1 MLILSLETQSPL
13 AMDRRLCQVAWVLVV
28 TSQMSCGWLTLSC
41 KMTAGRPRPPSVRRS
56 LEMKGMDCMDTPT
69 PDVAK
74 RVVMKFG
81 GSSLASAERIHEV
94 ASIVAARAAAG
105 PLPAVVV
112 SAMGKT
118 TNMLNS
124 AAEHALAGEVDVSE
138 VRNLHLETLE
148 ALGAPA
154 SVGMEVR
161 SLLRDL
167 ESVLDGV
174 SMVRELTSRTC
185 DLVSSFG
192 ERMSCR
198 IVAAALRSM
207 DVPATPRDAWTLG
220 LRTQGDFGEAVVNE
234 ASYPDIARSLAE
246 PLLEV
251 PIITGFIGHDADG
264 RVTTLGRGGSDLT
277 ATAIAAAA
285 GFDEVQVWKDVDG
298 MLTAD
303 PRVVPTAQLVPFV
316 TYEEAAELAFFGAQ
330 VLHPVSMQPARKANI
345 PVRVKNSYNPDHP
358 GSLIAATKPRTK
370 QLVTAI
376 TSKRR
381 VTLVDLVSL
390 RSLGSPGFLAAV
402 FDVFARD
409 KISID
414 VVATSEVSV
423 SLTLDKRQTLS
434 KHALDRLRQ
443 IAQVD
448 IRRDKAIVSFV
459 ADDARSTN
467 LIATCFSVLSQEEV
481 NVQMISQGASKVNVA
496 IVVNDDQA
504 ELVVRLLHSC
514 FFPDRSPQVE

>member
-1 MLILSLETQSPL
+1 MNSLDNVETEAP
-13 AMDRRLCQVAWVLVV
+13 
-28 TSQMSCGWLTLSC
+28 
-41 KMTAGRPRPPSVRRS
+41 
-56 LEMKGMDCMDTPT
+56 DC
-69 PDVAK
+69 AK

-81 GSSLASAERIHEV
+81 GSSLASAERIREV
-94 ASIVAARAAAG
+94 ASIVAARAAVG
-105 PLPAVVV
+105 PYPAVVV

-118 TNMLNS
+118 TNLINS
-124 AAEHALAGEVDVSE
+124 AAERALAGEVNVSE

-148 ALGAPA
+148 ALDAPA
-154 SVGMEVR
+154 SVGMDVR

-167 ESVLDGV
+167 ESLLDGV
-174 SMVRELTSRTC
+174 CMVRELTSRTS

-198 IVAAALRSM
+198 IVAAALSSM
-207 DVPATPRDAWTLG
+207 GVPATPRDAWTLG
-220 LRTQGDFGEAVVNE
+220 LRTQGDFGDAVVNE

-298 MLTAD
+298 MMTAD
-303 PRVVPTAQLVPFV
+303 PRVVPTAKLVPFV

-358 GSLIAATKPRTK
+358 GSLIAATKPRTT

-402 FDVFARD
+402 FDVFACD
-409 KISID
+409 KVSID

-448 IRRDKAIVSFV
+448 IKRDKSIVSFV
-459 ADDARSTN
+459 ADDSRSTY
-467 LIATCFSVLSQEEV
+467 LMATCFTMLAENDI
-481 NVQMISQGASKVNVA
+481 NVQMISQGASKDNIA

-504 ELVVRLLHSC
+504 EPAVRLLHNC
-514 FFPDRSPQVE
+514 FFSR